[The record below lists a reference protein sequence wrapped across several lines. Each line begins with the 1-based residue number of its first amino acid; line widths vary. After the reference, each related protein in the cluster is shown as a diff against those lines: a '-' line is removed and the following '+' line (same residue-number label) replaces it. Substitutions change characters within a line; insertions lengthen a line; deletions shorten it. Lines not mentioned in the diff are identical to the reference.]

1 MAITVDTNILIWG
14 VRGVSTLGQESR
26 IPVCRRLFEWL
37 QERDEIVVLT
47 ADCVEEY
54 LVGGNPDQISSELAI
69 LQERFIIL
77 DYNATCWLKSAD
89 IRSDA
94 AFMKE
99 YKETDP
105 QKTRTCIKSDIRIVA
120 TALAHRVDK
129 IYSDDKGVRAIAKRS
144 GILVAGVPTIE
155 EMLPDKKKAKNN
167 PNPIRKLFDD
177 IV

>member
-1 MAITVDTNILIWG
+1 M
-14 VRGVSTLGQESR
+14 
-26 IPVCRRLFEWL
+26 CRRLFEWL
-37 QERDEIVVLT
+37 QERQESVALT

-77 DYNATCWLKSAD
+77 DYNATCWLKSAE

-94 AFMKE
+94 AFMKDL
-99 YKETDP
+99 KDVDP
-105 QKTRTCIKSDIRIVA
+105 RQTRMCIKSDIRIVA

-155 EMLPDKKKAKNN
+155 EMLPDTKKAKNN
-167 PNPIRKLFDD
+167 PNPRQKLFDD
-177 IV
+177 LE